1 MEKHERIIK
10 NLNEQFRQVDKAYE
24 NNDMR
29 VFGKNTTRIFQELDV
44 IRRKQIDLASDH
56 VALEA
61 MNDIPLIKMNH
72 KTDQNNK
79 VYTESFEKKKDML
92 KNMMKKLDELTQAME
107 QFKNISKPDYQ
118 GNDSL
123 QSFQHQKAAF

>member
-1 MEKHERIIK
+1 MIK
-10 NLNEQFRQVDKAYE
+10 NMSLFKKAY
-24 NNDMR
+24 NKK
-29 VFGKNTTRIFQELDV
+29 GKNTTRIFQELDV

-107 QFKNISKPDYQ
+107 QFKDISKPDYQ

-123 QSFQHQKAAF
+123 QSFQHQRAAF